1 MDFFAHQDRAR
12 AASRWLVLIYALLV
26 LGVVL
31 ILDVLLHLILARFL
45 APADL
50 WRLHLAVSLGLS
62 GAILVGSWWRWRE
75 LAKGGVVVALELGG
89 REVVPGQATP
99 EQRQLLNITEEMAL
113 ASGLPVPAV
122 YVLNEPAINAFT
134 AGLTARDA
142 VVVVTR
148 GALERLSRDEL
159 QGVIGHELS
168 HILHGD
174 MRLNLRLMALAHGLL
189 VVSLSGRLLMERSM
203 DADDLRAGFFAV
215 SLGAL
220 LYVVG
225 GLGWMAGCVLTA
237 SVSRR
242 RELLADAAAVQFTRN
257 PAGLAGALKKLGQRG
272 HASIL
277 RSARAA
283 AVSHLCIATPV
294 PRPFLGWLD
303 SHPPLPQRIRILDP
317 RWDGAWTAIAPIEP
331 LNPKYAQPAATTAAP
346 RPTVLAAADPG
357 QVAQAAALVAS
368 LPTDLHAA
376 TGDPQEACGAVL
388 ACLLSAD
395 LTLRRTQ
402 LDALTKAAPTLAR
415 RVEQHGQSLEVLG
428 AGARLPVLELSAPAL
443 ARLAAGQRRRLA
455 ELVTTLRCTAP
466 SDLTVQVA
474 GGLVTLSLAPP
485 VVPRGDVHA
494 LKPLLP
500 ALRPVLAALA
510 ASAGTSRQN
519 QAWAAG
525 LTRLGLSLDP
535 LPTVDAAQLDVHLAA
550 LNRASGGVKRRIL
563 SACATTVAA
572 DDQVTVGEAELLRL
586 VAAAL
591 GCPLPPALPAAE
603 ATSPST
609 TAPAAV
615 RLPT

>member
-1 MDFFAHQDRAR
+1 VDFFDHQDRAR
-12 AASRWLVLIYALLV
+12 SASRLLVVVYALLV

-31 ILDVLLHLILARFL
+31 LLDVLMHLILVRYL
-45 APADL
+45 DPADL
-50 WRLHLAVSLGLS
+50 WRLHLAVSLGLG
-62 GAILVGSWWRWRE
+62 GAILAGSWWRWRE
-75 LAKGGVVVALELGG
+75 LAKGGAVVALELGG
-89 REVVPGQATP
+89 REVVHGQATAA
-99 EQRQLLNITEEMAL
+99 QRQLLNVTEEMAL

-122 YVLNEPAINAFT
+122 YVLDEPAINAFT

-189 VVSLSGRLLMERSM
+189 VVSMSGRIVMERGM
-203 DADDLRAGFFAV
+203 DGDDLRASFAAV
-215 SLGAL
+215 SLGAIL
-220 LYVVG
+220 FVVG
-225 GLGWMAGCVLTA
+225 GLGWMAGCLLTA

-257 PAGLAGALKKLGQRG
+257 PAGLAGALKKLGLRG

-303 SHPPLPQRIRILDP
+303 NHPPLTERIRILDP
-317 RWDGAWTAIAPIEP
+317 GWDGTWTEIAPIVP
-331 LNPKYAQPAATTAAP
+331 LNPKYLQPATTGPATGRKA
-346 RPTVLAAADPG
+346 LAVADPG
-357 QVAQAAALVAS
+357 QTVMAATLVAT
-368 LPTDLHAA
+368 LPDELRAA
-376 TGDPQEACGAVL
+376 TSDPQEACGAVL

-395 LTLRRTQ
+395 TTLRLAQ
-402 LDALTKAAPTLAR
+402 VDALVAAEPALAVRVQHHGRTLD
-415 RVEQHGQSLEVLG
+415 VLG
-428 AGARLPVLELSAPAL
+428 PGARLPVLELSAPAL
-443 ARLAAGQRRRLA
+443 ARLAAGQRRTLV
-455 ELVTTLRCTAP
+455 ELVTAMRAAAR

-474 GGLVTLSLAPP
+474 GGLVALSLAPP
-485 VVPRGDVHA
+485 VLPRGDVHA

-510 ASAGTSRQN
+510 ASAGPTGMN

-525 LTRLGLSLDP
+525 LTRLGLTVEP
-535 LPTVDAAQLDVHLAA
+535 QPTVDAAELDGHLAA
-550 LNRASGGVKRRIL
+550 LNRASGGLKRRIL

-572 DDQVTVGEAELLRL
+572 DGHIAVREAELLRL
-586 VAAAL
+586 VAASL
-591 GCPLPPALPAAE
+591 GCPLPPALPGTE

-609 TAPAAV
+609 PAP
-615 RLPT
+615 